1 MDYFA
6 GTKTHVY
13 QSLLGAWE
21 SACVRMLNEK
31 EEDTKLYR
39 QYHYNHE
46 KYDFKK
52 WKYAHI

>member
-21 SACVRMLNEK
+21 STCVRMLNEK